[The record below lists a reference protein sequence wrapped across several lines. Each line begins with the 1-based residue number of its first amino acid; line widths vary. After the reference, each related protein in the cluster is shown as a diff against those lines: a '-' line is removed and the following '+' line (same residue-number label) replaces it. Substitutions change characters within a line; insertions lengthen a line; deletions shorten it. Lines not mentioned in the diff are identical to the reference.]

1 MRQKLRQETSGDGV
15 ISLMSLGSSPGQ
27 KVKHKKVD
35 VKENVQLYVTKY

>member
-27 KVKHKKVD
+27 KVKAEQWTRNK
-35 VKENVQLYVTKY
+35 

>member
-27 KVKHKKVD
+27 KVKAEHKNNGH
-35 VKENVQLYVTKY
+35 ETSR